1 MQQIYNTVDNSMKSY
16 MYPKQAVTL
25 DIKPATVEVEVEE
38 PVTEQ
43 EQEVVSVVITETE
56 ELLEKEPIEVTVDP
70 YALKKVELMDYVES
84 LYGEDADVS
93 GTKAEILARYFG

>member
-25 DIKPATVEVEVEE
+25 DIKPAPVEVEE
-38 PVTEQ
+38 QVTEQ

-56 ELLEKEPIEVTVDP
+56 DLIKEEAVTVDP
-70 YALKKVELMDYVES
+70 YDLKKAELIDYVQS
-84 LYGEDADVS
+84 LHGEDADVS

>member
-25 DIKPATVEVEVEE
+25 DIKPAPVEVEE

-70 YALKKVELMDYVES
+70 YDLKKAELIDYVQS
-84 LYGEDADVS
+84 LHGEDADVS